1 MIFRIN
7 RLRNLLDEQLNAEEK
22 NWEEIEKLSK
32 ELDSMILEYWNM
44 EGYGEGENRS
54 NKKKLV

>member
-7 RLRNLLDEQLNAEEK
+7 RLRNLLDEQLNAKEK

-32 ELDSMILEYWNM
+32 ELDSLLLEYWKM
-44 EGYGEGENRS
+44 EGYEQGENRP